1 MLSTSIRSCARIL
14 AISRLSKFKAGA
26 NTVRLINANGVSDD
40 LNYVVITKDHDMS
53 TGREP

>member
-26 NTVRLINANGVSDD
+26 NTVRLINANGVSDN
-40 LNYVVITKDHDMS
+40 LNCVVITKDHDMS